1 MNPFSILINYVIANS
16 RASFYNVSG
25 NQEIT
30 NTALLAGAVSENPL
44 LNYLIIENK
53 AKIEGDKFVANKAN
67 EERDVIPG
75 TGTTTSNA
83 AGNTSDET
91 KGTATTDST
100 SVNVVTLQSLE
111 TKILENT
118 SNLQNQIAAISENN
132 KGEVERFIAEKLN
145 PKIEALEKSNTDI
158 NIAIQE
164 IKSRLEAISKPESVS
179 GTSTISDQ
187 KPPVKNVKR

>member
-53 AKIEGDKFVANKAN
+53 AKIEGDKFIADKAT
-67 EERDVIPG
+67 DPG
-75 TGTTTSNA
+75 RNTTSGTA
-83 AGNTSDET
+83 STT
-91 KGTATTDST
+91 TATTTTENDPKATQSEGNAT
-100 SVNVVTLQSLE
+100 ANVVTLETLQAKISESTANLE
-111 TKILENT
+111 
-118 SNLQNQIAAISENN
+118 SQIAKISENN
-132 KGEVERFIAEKLN
+132 SKVEKIIAETLL
-145 PKIEALEKSNTDI
+145 PRIEILEKNNADI
-158 NIAIQE
+158 NVAIQE
-164 IKSRLEAISKPESVS
+164 IKNRLDVIAKALPASEASAVV
-179 GTSTISDQ
+179 DQ